1 MNYWIFQSV
10 VEQYDLRRTLREGT
24 TESWRASR
32 YRQEMS
38 PGDFV
43 FFWLG
48 GPDNFRG
55 IYGWG
60 TLLSTPYPDKNN
72 GEFGVRVRYDRRL
85 KKYVSIMR
93 IRQLDELKDV
103 LILRAPQATNFILSK
118 DEARAIAS
126 LMDPGERPQI

>member
-10 VEQYDLRRTLREGT
+10 VEQYDLRRTLWQGA

-32 YRQEMS
+32 YRQQIL

-48 GPDNFRG
+48 GPDSFRG

-60 TLLSTPYPDKNN
+60 TVLSLPYIDTND
-72 GEFGVRVRYDRRL
+72 GEFGVRVRYDKRL
-85 KKYVSIMR
+85 KNYVSIMK
-93 IRQLDELKDV
+93 IKQLDELKNI
-103 LILRAPQATNFILSK
+103 LILRAPQATNFALSK